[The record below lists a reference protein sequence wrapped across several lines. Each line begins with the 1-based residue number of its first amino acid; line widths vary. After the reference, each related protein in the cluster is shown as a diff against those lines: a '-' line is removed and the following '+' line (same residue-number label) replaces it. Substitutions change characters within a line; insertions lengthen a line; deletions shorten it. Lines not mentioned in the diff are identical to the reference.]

1 VSGRA
6 PGKWAALAVLL
17 VSWLQPLS
25 AQARRLFRARF
36 EVGTLE
42 VEKPGA
48 LAIDGQLG
56 ATYGDGSDGSRLVV
70 PDFELDIGLLKWL
83 ELDIDSAYSL
93 VQLESGEREWVGEPV
108 WTALRFDLYSWERE
122 ETGRTF
128 GVGLQV
134 GPRFPNLRNLGGV
147 GFAGLLLFGGG
158 TRTFH
163 VVANV
168 GGTVELAHAFGLI
181 YGVGFQQELS
191 DEHKIA
197 LVGQLAAITYFD
209 DSPNQL
215 LLSVGAQKALNE
227 ELEVQLV
234 VLGGP
239 AYEGDRIGV
248 LAGATYR
255 HGLW

>member
-1 VSGRA
+1 VSGHA
-6 PGKWAALAVLL
+6 QCKWAALAVALL
-17 VSWLQPLS
+17 SSLQPLPV
-25 AQARRLFRARF
+25 QARRLFRARF

-42 VEKPGA
+42 LEEAGA
-48 LAIDGQLG
+48 FAIDGQLG
-56 ATYGDGSDGSRLVV
+56 ATYGDAEDGSRLVA
-70 PDFELDIGLLKWL
+70 PDFEVDIGLLKWL
-83 ELDIDSAYSL
+83 ELDIDSGYSL
-93 VQLESGEREWVGEPV
+93 VKLERGERHWVGEPV
-108 WTALRFDLYSWERE
+108 WTALRFDLYSWERG

-163 VVANV
+163 VVANI
-168 GGTVELAHAFGLI
+168 GGSVELAHAFGLI

-191 DEHKIA
+191 DEHNIA
-197 LVGQLAAITYFD
+197 LIGQLAAIEYFD
-209 DSPNQL
+209 DSPSQL
-215 LLSVGAQKALNE
+215 LLSVGAQKGLSD
-227 ELEVQLV
+227 ELEVELV

-239 AYEGDRIGV
+239 AYAGDRIGV